1 MYGFREGAQ
10 HDIFVNT
17 NPRRYGISSVNEEEP
32 SSCDNGEVSS
42 RLSEYDAE
50 QTSWVL
56 KSSNCKC
63 AAELKNGVVNINI
76 LADNETT
83 STPTNSPTQF
93 STDTEEKSLDYVGNN
108 GIPYEVFP
116 LSNCQG
122 DCDRDSD
129 CAFNLV
135 CFQRDGGE
143 TVPGCLGGNDDYSKS
158 DYCVRPSV
166 FNSTEV
172 ELDVNH
178 VWQHYVTST
187 FGPMDVVDNTT
198 YKAGSE
204 YFPLSYGPYRL
215 DLNDECYLYVT
226 SADGVVVWESPVLD
240 DHTIANMYV
249 IDTFTG
255 QDPDPDVWPPVIDY
269 KDGKMVDIAW
279 SLRHSYNGEN
289 VRRLRGSFSGS
300 GVLSSLLLWLM
311 RDQ

>member
-1 MYGFREGAQ
+1 M
-10 HDIFVNT
+10 NT

-32 SSCDNGEVSS
+32 SRCDNGEVSS

-240 DHTIANMYV
+240 DHTIA
-249 IDTFTG
+249 
-255 QDPDPDVWPPVIDY
+255 
-269 KDGKMVDIAW
+269 K
-279 SLRHSYNGEN
+279 
-289 VRRLRGSFSGS
+289 RLRGSFSGS